1 MYPYGDIVAILG
13 VLSAMLL
20 KGGNGV
26 TRWYIL
32 WSESSMRHVALIID
46 TSWADQH
53 HLGTV
58 AGVRRYAQEHGN
70 WDCILSPQLNESLRI
85 PGGTSHYDGIIA
97 RITPKWAELAKEA
110 SMPLVNVRHNTPV
123 RDVPTVA
130 PDRRMAGC
138 MAAEHLLARG
148 IHHFGYLGYHR
159 DENSRQ
165 QLDGFRQTLQ
175 AAGFDCSVHWTTSSY
190 DVKSSNWE
198 KFVDQTDRW
207 INSWPRPMG
216 VLACSDQLCRYLAD
230 FCLRKGLDI
239 PIDVALIGTQNEPMM
254 CLQPAPLLTSVDMGY
269 DAVGYAAAKLLDSLM
284 DGAKPT
290 NEMITLPPKG
300 LVARESTDVLAV
312 EDPLIAK
319 AMRYISER
327 SHTGIDVDDVA
338 EAVLTTRRTLERRFR
353 SVLDRSIAEELLRL
367 KIERAKRQLADTNT
381 PVKKLALESGF
392 INGKQMGKTFAR
404 VVGIS
409 PTEYRRQRRVK

>member
-1 MYPYGDIVAILG
+1 
-13 VLSAMLL
+13 
-20 KGGNGV
+20 
-26 TRWYIL
+26 
-32 WSESSMRHVALIID
+32 MRHVALIVD

-53 HLGTV
+53 HLGVV
-58 AGVRRYAQEHGN
+58 AGVRRYAQKHGQ
-70 WDCILSPQLNESLRI
+70 WDCVLSPQLSESLRI
-85 PGGTSHYDGIIA
+85 PGGHSVYDGIIA

-110 SMPLVNVRHNTPV
+110 SIPLVNVRLNTPV

-130 PDRRMAGC
+130 PDRRMAGS

-148 IHHFGYLGYHR
+148 IHHFGYLGYGR

-165 QLDGFRQTLQ
+165 QLEGFRQTLQ
-175 AAGFDCSVHWTTSSY
+175 AAGFDCSVHWTKNSY
-190 DVKSSNWE
+190 DEKSSNWE
-198 KFVDQTDRW
+198 TFVDQTDLW
-207 INSWPRPMG
+207 INNWLRPMG

-239 PIDVALIGTQNEPMM
+239 PIDVALVGSQNEPML

-290 NEMITLPPKG
+290 KQMITLPPKG
-300 LVARESTDVLAV
+300 LVARQSTDALAV
-312 EDPLIAK
+312 EDPLVAK
-319 AMRYISER
+319 AMRYIAER
-327 SHTGIDVDDVA
+327 SHTGIDVDNVA
-338 EAVLTTRRTLERRFR
+338 EAVSTTRRTLERKFR
-353 SVLDRSIAEELLRL
+353 SVLDRTIAEEMLRL
-367 KIERAKRQLADTNT
+367 KIERAKRHLADSDTSIKT
-381 PVKKLALESGF
+381 LALESGF

-409 PTEYRRQRRVK
+409 PSEYRRQRRVK